1 LPQPKPLIIV
11 LDGDQRSGGRQAM
24 ENISKRLRTEAAA
37 RYVGLA
43 PSTLAKMRVR
53 GDGPPFSKAG
63 LRVVVYDI
71 EDLNNWLRA
80 TRRKSTRSVQSIAEV

>member
-1 LPQPKPLIIV
+1 MDRVSDK
-11 LDGDQRSGGRQAM
+11 
-24 ENISKRLRTEAAA
+24 LRTEAAA

-63 LRVVVYDI
+63 ARVVVYDI
-71 EDLNNWLRA
+71 RDLDEWLRS
-80 TRRKSTRSVQSIAEV
+80 TRRTSTRTTQPTAPKCDTESAA

>member
-1 LPQPKPLIIV
+1 MDSLPTK
-11 LDGDQRSGGRQAM
+11 
-24 ENISKRLRTEAAA
+24 LRTGAAA

-63 LRVVVYDI
+63 ARIVVYGI
-71 EDLNNWLRA
+71 EDLDEWLRA
-80 TRRKSTRSVQSIAEV
+80 TRRTSTRSDPVMAEV

>member
-1 LPQPKPLIIV
+1 MDSVSDK
-11 LDGDQRSGGRQAM
+11 
-24 ENISKRLRTEAAA
+24 LRTEAAA

-71 EDLNNWLRA
+71 QDLNDWLRN
-80 TRRKSTRSVQSIAEV
+80 TRRTSTRAAE